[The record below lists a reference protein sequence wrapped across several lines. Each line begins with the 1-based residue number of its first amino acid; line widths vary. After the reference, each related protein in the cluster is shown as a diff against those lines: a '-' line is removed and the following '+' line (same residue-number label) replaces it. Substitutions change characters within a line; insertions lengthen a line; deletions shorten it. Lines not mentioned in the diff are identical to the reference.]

1 MKSGQDIRWQR
12 AQELLQEN
20 ALDIPTMAACLG
32 QDEDKLEAMLG
43 HKPSRKIPDA
53 LAEQME
59 QTFCKPRGWLSQSDD
74 GGISFD
80 LFGA

>member
-20 ALDIPTMAACLG
+20 ALDIATMAACLG
-32 QDEDKLEAMLG
+32 QDEQKLEAMLSDQ
-43 HKPSRKIPDA
+43 PSRRIPDA

-59 QTFCKPRGWLSQSDD
+59 QTFCKPRGWMSQADD